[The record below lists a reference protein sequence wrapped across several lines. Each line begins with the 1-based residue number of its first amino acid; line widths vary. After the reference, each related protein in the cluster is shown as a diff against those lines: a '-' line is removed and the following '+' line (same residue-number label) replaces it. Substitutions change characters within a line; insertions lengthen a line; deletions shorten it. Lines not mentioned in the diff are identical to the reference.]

1 MVACQDERNFENAK
15 VFQPQRWLDKNQNE
29 FNMNLGGPG
38 ASIVLPFGI
47 GKRTCPGKK
56 YIEME
61 LSLVVAKL
69 LKEFKVEFVGELET
83 VFEFLIAPKTPVDVR
98 FIDRLT

>member
-1 MVACQDERNFENAK
+1 MVACQDEKNFKNATK
-15 VFQPQRWLDKNQNE
+15 FQPQRWLDTNQNE
-29 FNMNLGGPG
+29 FNINAAGPG

-69 LKEFKVEFVGELET
+69 LKEFKVEFIGELET
-83 VFEFLIAPKTPVDVR
+83 AFEFLIAPKTPVNVR
-98 FIDRLT
+98 FIDRN